1 MLWITHNLPEEKK
14 DKKRWLEI
22 ASERDWEWCSPKNN
36 RVYTSSKRKRLGTPW
51 GRPTVYTEYLHTEKL
66 KNSFIWISF
75 FLEGHNIKGDFPR
88 DIFEEICSYL

>member
-36 RVYTSSKRKRLGTPW
+36 RVYTSSKRRRLGTPW
-51 GRPTVYTEYLHTEKL
+51 GRPTIYSRVYTENL
-66 KNSFIWISF
+66 KNTFIWISF
-75 FLEGHNIKGDFPR
+75 FVEKQNIKEDIPR
-88 DIFEEICSYL
+88 FIFEEICMFI